1 MNFLNLLLCFIGRRG
16 HSLGGK
22 VDLILMPK
30 AKLAQSNNLE
40 QSKVEI
46 GLSKAEIGLSK
57 AEIGSSKAE
66 IVLSRDE
73 RLLRGVF
80 QLNKENSAYGS
91 ETPNKISKSSIMIDK
106 NFGSSRR
113 VSQVNSLLQ
122 ASTPNLKKSEIGSN
136 YYYTPSRKNTRELGF
151 QIQFAPPQNFSTMSS
166 QRLTPLNN
174 NSIAKIGQFEVPY
187 YALDSKVI
195 TSAIVCA

>member
-16 HSLGGK
+16 YSLGGK

-30 AKLAQSNNLE
+30 AKPAQSNNLE
-40 QSKVEI
+40 QSKV
-46 GLSKAEIGLSK
+46 
-57 AEIGSSKAE
+57 EIGSSKAE

>member
-30 AKLAQSNNLE
+30 AKPTQSNNLE

-46 GLSKAEIGLSK
+46 ALSK